1 MRSCFRLTPARVQKI
16 ESIMKIMSQF
26 IFTQTNK
33 TNISLNDNV
42 TPRELSMDNV
52 GKTRRLN
59 RR

>member
-33 TNISLNDNV
+33 TNISLNDKV

-52 GKTRRLN
+52 GKTRRFN